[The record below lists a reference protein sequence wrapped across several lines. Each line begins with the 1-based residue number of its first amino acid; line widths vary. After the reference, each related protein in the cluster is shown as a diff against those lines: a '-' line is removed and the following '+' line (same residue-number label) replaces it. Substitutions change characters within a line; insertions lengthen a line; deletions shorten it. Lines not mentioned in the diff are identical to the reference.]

1 MIDSIMNLIDSIMNL
16 IDSILTLKFFFLLQ
30 LLRIIVKKLILRKK
44 ANYKRIGLR
53 SDIGTR
59 KKSCFKVNL
68 ARETCNLARETN
80 FHWKSFLRFDSAH
93 FGIKIDLY
101 KKKKIF
107 FEFFS

>member
-16 IDSILTLKFFFLLQ
+16 IDSILTIKKIFLKIFLLQ

-59 KKSCFKVNL
+59 KKSCYKVNL

-80 FHWKSFLRFDSAH
+80 LHWKSFLRFDSAH

-101 KKKKIF
+101 
-107 FEFFS
+107 